1 MSKKIQ
7 DIKKNIMLKNELQ
20 SIGICSIIGPT
31 GPRGNPGTNI
41 NIRGSYPTIEELIEA
56 HPEGN
61 TGDTYLING
70 DLYYWNEEI
79 MTWENAGHI
88 GGPQG
93 EIGPTGPQG
102 NIGPPGPQG
111 EIGPSG
117 PPGPIGLRGPQG
129 EKGTPGIQ
137 GEIGPPGPQGPQGL
151 QGEKGE
157 TGDTGPIGPQGPP
170 GEKGEPNGIA
180 AYGERYSNIIQQ
192 FNVIANTETIIPLE
206 KTGPAF
212 FTNYNSTYAIE
223 IKKLGM
229 YQITYFLNISTS
241 VDTNYEVSIKVGGTK
256 LPSSDIR
263 GEAKANSI
271 SKVIGTLIHNLIEY
285 DEVTLVIT
293 TDKTTNLI
301 FDGSTNAKL
310 SLIKLN

>member
-1 MSKKIQ
+1 MLVYKGKIE
-7 DIKKNIMLKNELQ
+7 M
-20 SIGICSIIGPT
+20 C
-31 GPRGNPGTNI
+31 
-41 NIRGSYPTIEELIEA
+41 
-56 HPEGN
+56 HF
-61 TGDTYLING
+61 DT
-70 DLYYWNEEI
+70 W
-79 MTWENAGHI
+79 
-88 GGPQG
+88 
-93 EIGPTGPQG
+93 
-102 NIGPPGPQG
+102 
-111 EIGPSG
+111 
-117 PPGPIGLRGPQG
+117 
-129 EKGTPGIQ
+129 
-137 GEIGPPGPQGPQGL
+137 
-151 QGEKGE
+151 
-157 TGDTGPIGPQGPP
+157 DTGPIGPQGPP

-180 AYGERYSNIIQQ
+180 AYGERYSNITQQ